1 VQRPST
7 LGAVAVIAVAAPLRA
22 VAVGFALPVL
32 NHPDEPLNV
41 RIGSDMSDQS
51 DWNPHHF
58 NYPSMLYDVVAIFV
72 RIHGWATGQH
82 GSGSARIH
90 IQNIGIAAT
99 SEPGLFVALR
109 LLTSVLSVAICL
121 LAYVVV
127 LRVTGRVLAALLAG
141 LLLAVSPTVLTNG
154 VLISPDTYSGVF
166 SALALLGAV
175 AVIRRGRPLDYAV
188 AGIGVGLAA
197 AAKYNAAVVAVALI
211 AAHLIRHRASWWRRP
226 EILLSGAAAVGVF
239 VLVTPAAILD
249 FHSFVAGA
257 SAEARHYA
265 RGHPGLEGGSLW
277 YYLVALRPDI
287 LLLAGAV
294 LSVFCLRGPH
304 RREIVAVL
312 LFAISYGGLLSI
324 ENVHFARNLL
334 PLAPALAMLAG
345 FTAASWADQLGR
357 RPRPVRTALAAG
369 SGVVVAAGLA
379 IVASSAAGVFQRL
392 DEHPRREALQ
402 WLDAHVPARSRVVIE
417 PYGPYIPPG
426 RHRVTSPGLL
436 VRGQQIPRDTVAVV
450 VTELG
455 SGRFLSQPDRY
466 PTQVARYQ
474 ALRSR
479 YCLAGR
485 WTDGPWVEV
494 LTPCGPG
501 HR

>member
-1 VQRPST
+1 MEGTTVSSAPADSGPRDLVRSAPTRGRRFRSLVQRPST

-197 AAKYNAAVVAVALI
+197 AAKYNAAVR
-211 AAHLIRHRASWWRRP
+211 AAQTEHAQDSTGEQQDVRAER
-226 EILLSGAAAVGVF
+226 
-239 VLVTPAAILD
+239 
-249 FHSFVAGA
+249 
-257 SAEARHYA
+257 
-265 RGHPGLEGGSLW
+265 
-277 YYLVALRPDI
+277 
-287 LLLAGAV
+287 
-294 LSVFCLRGPH
+294 
-304 RREIVAVL
+304 
-312 LFAISYGGLLSI
+312 
-324 ENVHFARNLL
+324 
-334 PLAPALAMLAG
+334 
-345 FTAASWADQLGR
+345 DQ
-357 RPRPVRTALAAG
+357 
-369 SGVVVAAGLA
+369 VVP
-379 IVASSAAGVFQRL
+379 Q
-392 DEHPRREALQ
+392 
-402 WLDAHVPARSRVVIE
+402 
-417 PYGPYIPPG
+417 
-426 RHRVTSPGLL
+426 
-436 VRGQQIPRDTVAVV
+436 
-450 VTELG
+450 
-455 SGRFLSQPDRY
+455 
-466 PTQVARYQ
+466 
-474 ALRSR
+474 
-479 YCLAGR
+479 
-485 WTDGPWVEV
+485 
-494 LTPCGPG
+494 
-501 HR
+501 